1 MITLPKLIL
10 SDTDAAA
17 GQTAKFS
24 GDAQDFL
31 SLLAGALGGKGAG
44 EGKTALTLADLQ
56 NVAAGLPKGDIKTS
70 AQKLSQLLNQQDDAA
85 DLTDPNTLSDAQALL
100 TSLTSRL
107 AGVDATQAVA
117 QTAQGKDALKA
128 PTDTSKLNDDELAS
142 LSALMAMLPQPQTV
156 TEPRTV
162 AATAAA
168 AGASVP
174 GLTTATATATRAGA
188 DKALPG
194 MTVKGNAKESAQAA
208 KGADNAA
215 LAQTTPL
222 AASAA
227 VHAEA
232 DSTPTATASTTPLAP
247 VMAHTT
253 AQPTAVPPAAAATVH
268 APLGSPDWQQS
279 VSQHITMFTRQGQ
292 QTAELRLHPEE
303 LGQVHITLK
312 MDDNQAQLQMVSPHS
327 HVRAALEAALPTLRT
342 QLADNGIQLG
352 QSSISSESSSGQQQQ
367 QSFAQQQHAS
377 GSSGNNGGLQ
387 AENDEAV
394 LVPAS
399 LQSLSRGNGA
409 VDIFA

>member
-31 SLLAGALGGKGAG
+31 SLLAGALSGKGTG

-70 AQKLSQLLNQQDDAA
+70 AQKLSQLLNQQDDTAT
-85 DLTDPNTLSDAQALL
+85 LTDPNALSDAQALL

-107 AGVDATQAVA
+107 TGVDTSQAVA
-117 QTAQGKDALKA
+117 QTDNSKDALKKPA
-128 PTDTSKLNDDELAS
+128 DDTALNDDELAS

-156 TEPRTV
+156 TAPRTV
-162 AATAAA
+162 AATA
-168 AGASVP
+168 GASVP
-174 GLTTATATATRAGA
+174 GLATATAARAGA

-194 MTVKGNAKESAQAA
+194 MTTKGDAKAPAQAV

-215 LAQTTPL
+215 FAQTTSL

-232 DSTPTATASTTPLAP
+232 DSTTSATASTTPLAP
-247 VMAHTT
+247 VMSHTT
-253 AQPTAVPPAAAATVH
+253 AQPVAQPSAAAATVN

-312 MDDNQAQLQMVSPHS
+312 VDDNQAQLQMVSPHS
-327 HVRAALEAALPTLRT
+327 HVRAALEAALPVLRT

-352 QSSISSESSSGQQQQ
+352 QSSISSESSGGQQQQ

-377 GSSGNNGGLQ
+377 GSSGNGGLQ
-387 AENDEAV
+387 AENDEAL

>member
-10 SDTDAAA
+10 SDTDTAA
-17 GQTAKFS
+17 GQTAKLS

-31 SLLAGALGGKGAG
+31 SLLAGALSGKGTG

-85 DLTDPNTLSDAQALL
+85 ALTDPNTLSDAQALL

-107 AGVDATQAVA
+107 AGVDASQAVA
-117 QTAQGKDALKA
+117 QVSNGKDALKNPA
-128 PTDTSKLNDDELAS
+128 DTSQLSDDELAS

-156 TEPRTV
+156 TAPRTV
-162 AATAAA
+162 ATNAAA
-168 AGASVP
+168 TTGASVP
-174 GLTTATATATRAGA
+174 GLATATAARTGA
-188 DKALPG
+188 DNALPG
-194 MTVKGNAKESAQAA
+194 ITTQSHTKEPAQAA
-208 KGADNAA
+208 KGAENAA
-215 LAQTTPL
+215 FAQTTPL

-232 DSTPTATASTTPLAP
+232 DSTPTASASTTPLAP
-247 VMAHTT
+247 VMSHTT
-253 AQPTAVPPAAAATVH
+253 AQPAALPSAAAATVN

-303 LGQVHITLK
+303 LGQVHITLR

-327 HVRAALEAALPTLRT
+327 HVRAALEAALPVLRT

-377 GSSGNNGGLQ
+377 GSSGNGRLQ

>member
-31 SLLAGALGGKGAG
+31 SLLAGALSGKGTG

-85 DLTDPNTLSDAQALL
+85 TLTDPNTLSDAQALL

-107 AGVDATQAVA
+107 TGVDASQAVA
-117 QTAQGKDALKA
+117 RTSNSKDALKNPA
-128 PTDTSKLNDDELAS
+128 DTTTLSDDELAS
-142 LSALMAMLPQPQTV
+142 LSALMAMLPQAQTV
-156 TEPRTV
+156 TAPHAVTAN
-162 AATAAA
+162 AATS
-168 AGASVP
+168 GASVS
-174 GLTTATATATRAGA
+174 GLATATAARAGA
-188 DKALPG
+188 DNALPG
-194 MTVKGNAKESAQAA
+194 MTTKGNAKEPAQAA
-208 KGADNAA
+208 KGAENAA
-215 LAQTTPL
+215 FAQTTPL
-222 AASAA
+222 AASAT

-232 DSTPTATASTTPLAP
+232 DSTLTTTASTTPLAP
-247 VMAHTT
+247 VMSHTT
-253 AQPTAVPPAAAATVH
+253 AQPAAVPSAAAATVN

-327 HVRAALEAALPTLRT
+327 HVRAALEAALPVLRT

-377 GSSGNNGGLQ
+377 GSSGNGGLQ

-394 LVPAS
+394 LAPAS

>member
-31 SLLAGALGGKGAG
+31 SLLAGALSGKGTG

-85 DLTDPNTLSDAQALL
+85 TLTDPNALSDAQALL

-107 AGVDATQAVA
+107 TGVDTSQAVA
-117 QTAQGKDALKA
+117 QTDNSKDALKKT
-128 PTDTSKLNDDELAS
+128 TDDTALSDDELAS

-156 TEPRTV
+156 TAPRTV
-162 AATAAA
+162 TAT

-174 GLTTATATATRAGA
+174 GLATATAARAGA

-194 MTVKGNAKESAQAA
+194 MTTKGDAKAPAQAV

-215 LAQTTPL
+215 FAQTTPL

-232 DSTPTATASTTPLAP
+232 DSTPSATASTTPLAP
-247 VMAHTT
+247 VMSHTT
-253 AQPTAVPPAAAATVH
+253 AQPVAQPSAAAATVN

-312 MDDNQAQLQMVSPHS
+312 VDDNQAQLQMVSPHS
-327 HVRAALEAALPTLRT
+327 HVRAALEAALPVLRT

-352 QSSISSESSSGQQQQ
+352 QSSISSESSGGQQQQ

-377 GSSGNNGGLQ
+377 GSSGNGGLQ
-387 AENDEAV
+387 AENDEAL

>member
-44 EGKTALTLADLQ
+44 DGKTALTLADLQ

-70 AQKLSQLLNQQDDAA
+70 AQKLSQLLNQQDNTA
-85 DLTDPNTLSDAQALL
+85 DLTDPHTLSDAQALL

-117 QTAQGKDALKA
+117 QTTNGKDALKTPA
-128 PTDTSKLNDDELAS
+128 DATTLSDDELAS

-162 AATAAA
+162 AATT
-168 AGASVP
+168 GASVP
-174 GLTTATATATRAGA
+174 GLATATATAARAGA

-227 VHAEA
+227 VHADA

-247 VMAHTT
+247 VMSHTT
-253 AQPTAVPPAAAATVH
+253 AQPAAIPPAAAATVN

-327 HVRAALEAALPTLRT
+327 HVRAALEAALPVLRT

-377 GSSGNNGGLQ
+377 GSSGHSGGLQ